1 MLARMR
7 VGLVVQGQEG
17 VTWERWTALA
27 DLAEAS
33 GLDSLFS
40 SDHYRWLIGNR
51 DGALDTWTVLA
62 GLAARTS
69 TLKLGTLVSPVTFR
83 HPSLLARIVVTTDEI
98 AGGGR
103 IELGLG
109 AGWHEPEHREHGFPF
124 PPLSERLEQLAEQA
138 EIITR
143 AWAGGRFDF
152 DGAHYRLEGSE
163 PRPVPAQRPRL
174 ILGGIARSGTI
185 APAVAFADEY
195 NTHFSSVAE
204 CRARYGRVA
213 AACEAAGREPLPFSL
228 MMNCVTASTAAEL
241 ERRQERWLEVVGR
254 PVDPERTIVGTT
266 EQVVERLLEYAA
278 IGVDRILLQDL
289 SLNLDLIAEYGE
301 LARRLHGR

>member
-51 DGALDTWTVLA
+51 EGARDTWTVLA

-103 IELGLG
+103 VEL
-109 AGWHEPEHREHGFPF
+109 
-124 PPLSERLEQLAEQA
+124 
-138 EIITR
+138 
-143 AWAGGRFDF
+143 
-152 DGAHYRLEGSE
+152 
-163 PRPVPAQRPRL
+163 
-174 ILGGIARSGTI
+174 
-185 APAVAFADEY
+185 
-195 NTHFSSVAE
+195 
-204 CRARYGRVA
+204 
-213 AACEAAGREPLPFSL
+213 
-228 MMNCVTASTAAEL
+228 
-241 ERRQERWLEVVGR
+241 
-254 PVDPERTIVGTT
+254 
-266 EQVVERLLEYAA
+266 
-278 IGVDRILLQDL
+278 
-289 SLNLDLIAEYGE
+289 
-301 LARRLHGR
+301 